1 MIWFWLAFV
10 SLASIYGL
18 IKWFLYFTLKSRK
31 NFIRRFL
38 KANGIEY
45 YSENAAHFNTEMLQT
60 FVDRYCRQDGVL
72 LSVETNLIFFSILLR
87 SFLDY
92 VLLLRI

>member
-38 KANGIEY
+38 KANGIEH
-45 YSENAAHFNTEMLQT
+45 YSENAAHFNTEMLET

>member
-1 MIWFWLAFV
+1 MFLLIWFWLAFV

-18 IKWFLYFTLKSRK
+18 IKCFHYFTLKSRK

-45 YSENAAHFNTEMLQT
+45 YSETSAHFPNNEVLRT

-72 LSVETNLIFFSILLR
+72 LSVNINI
-87 SFLDY
+87 
-92 VLLLRI
+92 